1 MACAKVKAAVSG
13 FDSEFAGQVRVRTVE
28 CETPEG
34 KEVARR
40 YGFQSHGLL
49 IFDPQGELLFVRRD
63 HSVDAAEVHR
73 VLAEAVAKRPP
84 PRR

>member
-13 FDSEFAGQVRVRTVE
+13 FEREFVGQVRVRTVA
-28 CETPEG
+28 CDTPEG
-34 KEVARR
+34 KAVASRH
-40 YGFQSHGLL
+40 GFRSHGLL
-49 IFDPQGELLFVRRD
+49 IFDPWGKLLFVRRD

-73 VLAEAVAKRPP
+73 VLAEALAKQPP